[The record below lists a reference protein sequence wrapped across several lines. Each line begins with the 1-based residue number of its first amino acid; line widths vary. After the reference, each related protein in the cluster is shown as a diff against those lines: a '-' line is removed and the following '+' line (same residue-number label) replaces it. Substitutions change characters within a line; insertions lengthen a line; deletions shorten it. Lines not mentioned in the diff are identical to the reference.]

1 MNIFNTWQEQI
12 CLYFVN
18 SQKKSTMEKVGSVD
32 EYIAGF
38 EPVMQDYM
46 HQIRKAIR
54 ESAPQAEEV
63 ISYGMPAY
71 KLNGPLV
78 YFAANKN
85 HLGFYPAGT
94 STVNEFQ
101 KAGYDVTKGSV
112 HFPYTQPL
120 PLDLIKEM
128 VKYRVEENLSKK
140 KKK

>member
-1 MNIFNTWQEQI
+1 MD
-12 CLYFVN
+12 
-18 SQKKSTMEKVGSVD
+18 KVDSVD
-32 EYIAGF
+32 GYIAGF
-38 EPVMQDYM
+38 EPLMQDYM
-46 HQIRKAIR
+46 NQIRKAIR
-54 ESAPQAEEV
+54 ESAPQAEEL

-94 STVNEFQ
+94 STVSEFQ
-101 KAGYDVTKGSV
+101 KAGYEVTKGSV

-120 PLDLIKEM
+120 PIEMIKEM
-128 VKYRVEENLSKK
+128 VKFRVEENLAKK